1 MILSQLLKAYLLECK
16 IRNFSPET
24 ISERGYAV
32 ERFIAF
38 TGDINIEEINRDKI
52 KAYAIEYMGKAQANT
67 VNNNLRHIKGMFN
80 FALEEG
86 MIYTNYD
93 GWIKSLKEEK
103 TVIRTYAI
111 SAIKQ
116 VLDNANRLD
125 FVSIRNK
132 AIVILLIETG
142 IRNSELCNIKLEDV
156 LEGCIKIHGKGN
168 KVRYV
173 PITEAFDKAL
183 TQYLFHRKEF
193 LGNKS
198 SEYLF
203 ISRLGGGMT
212 RGALIKTIKDNVF
225 NGQKEI
231 DGIPITVHNFRRF
244 FAQNMLDGTDLYTV
258 SRLMGHT
265 DVKTTERYL
274 RSAEDEKI
282 LARGMNSPLT
292 RLA

>member
-1 MILSQLLKAYLLECK
+1 MILTELMKSYLTECN
-16 IRNFSPET
+16 IRNFSSIT
-24 ISERGYAV
+24 ISERRYAI
-32 ERFIAF
+32 ERFLAF
-38 TGDINIEEINRDKI
+38 TGDVNSEEITRNTIKTYLAKYKDKA
-52 KAYAIEYMGKAQANT
+52 KANT
-67 VNNNLRHIKGMFN
+67 VNSNLRHIKGMFS

-86 MIYTNYD
+86 IMNSNPAD
-93 GWIKSLKEEK
+93 GIKALKEEK
-103 TVIRTYAI
+103 TVIRTYATSSVQEI
-111 SAIKQ
+111 
-116 VLDNANRLD
+116 LDNLNRMD

-132 AIVILLIETG
+132 AIVTLLIETG
-142 IRNSELCNIKLEDV
+142 IRNSELCNIKMEDV
-156 LEGCIKIHGKGN
+156 LDGCIKIHGKGN

-173 PITEAFDKAL
+173 PITEAFDKELAR
-183 TQYLFHRKEF
+183 YLFHRKEF
-193 LGNKS
+193 LGSKE

-203 ISRLGGGMT
+203 ISRLGDGLT

-225 NGQKEI
+225 GGQDEI
-231 DGIPITVHNFRRF
+231 DGIPTTVHNFRRF

-282 LARGMNSPLT
+282 LARGMNSPLS